1 MKIWIV
7 IGEVNPEYSNDVYY
21 DNDTMIIDIFDSKEK
36 AIACCMDE
44 EDRNLIYHIEERE
57 VH

>member
-7 IGEVNPEYSNDVYY
+7 IGEVKPEYSNDICF
-21 DNDTMIIDIFDSKEK
+21 DNDTQIIDIFDSKEK
-36 AIACCMDE
+36 AIACCLE
-44 EDRNLIYHIEERE
+44 EDDPALIYHIEERE